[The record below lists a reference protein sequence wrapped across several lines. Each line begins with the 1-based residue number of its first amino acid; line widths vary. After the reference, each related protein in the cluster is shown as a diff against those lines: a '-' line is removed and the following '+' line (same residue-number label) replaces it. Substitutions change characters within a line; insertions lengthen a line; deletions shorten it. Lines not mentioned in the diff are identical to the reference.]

1 MTSNPSGTSDNTQ
14 IDHNVE
20 QFAGDLER
28 AVRSLNRAVD
38 EPGGLTGPSTVYAVL
53 DAVHT
58 AATEMD
64 HLLLHLERFLARQHA
79 DGRLVRDHGGSL
91 DEALDDF
98 GRAIL
103 HARHLGAGCGEAVNQ
118 ARSAINHVHGTGTP
132 PATSAPPLSGTAAE
146 PAPTAPIRR
155 DAPRVTPP
163 ERRGLRG
170 RWFGSSREGP
180 EPWSR

>member
-1 MTSNPSGTSDNTQ
+1 MTSNPSTTSCNTQ
-14 IDHNVE
+14 IDHETE
-20 QFAGDLER
+20 QLAEDLER
-28 AVRSLNRAVD
+28 AVRSLKQSVE
-38 EPGGLTGPSTVYAVL
+38 EPGGLAGPATVYAVL

-58 AATEMD
+58 AATELD
-64 HLLLHLERFLARQHA
+64 QLLLHLERFLAHQHA

-103 HARHLGAGCGEAVNQ
+103 HARHLGARCGEAINQ
-118 ARSAINHVHGTGTP
+118 ARSAINHVHGTGSP
-132 PATSAPPLSGTAAE
+132 PATSAPPLSGTATE

-163 ERRGLRG
+163 ESRGLRA
-170 RWFGSSREGP
+170 RWFGSPRKGA
-180 EPWSR
+180 